1 MCGSGTILIE
11 AALIA
16 HRTAPGI
23 GRSFQFMNW
32 PSFDPRMWNE
42 LVDKAKDSVVK
53 GPRDIQGADRDAGA
67 VQSAVRNAE
76 RAGVAQDINFST
88 ESVSGSFAALEDVVA
103 GEGWIITNP
112 PYGVRVGE
120 SGDLRNLYATLGSAV
135 SLKHGWRIGVLVAD
149 DSLAAQMRLKLRARF
164 ETTNGGIAVRY
175 LVSEKSDSPARQ
187 RDRVVIGAKDSQR

>member
-1 MCGSGTILIE
+1 
-11 AALIA
+11 
-16 HRTAPGI
+16 
-23 GRSFQFMNW
+23 
-32 PSFDPRMWNE
+32 
-42 LVDKAKDSVVK
+42 VVK
-53 GPRDIQGADRDAGA
+53 GPLDIQGADRDAGA

-76 RAGVAQDINFST
+76 RAGVAQDIKFST

-135 SLKHGWRIGVLVAD
+135 SLKHGWRIGVLAAD
-149 DSLAAQMRLKLRARF
+149 DLLAAQMRLKQRARF
-164 ETTNGGIAVRY
+164 ETTNGGITVRY

-187 RDRVVIGAKDSQR
+187 RVVIGAKDSQR